1 MKKYYRIFS
10 VLAVVCGMALTSC
23 KDFLDINKN
32 PNYLS
37 DASVTTLLPSVCAS
51 TVAQLGYNGEVLGI
65 MFNQFCTQGN
75 STNQYNTAVTFALT
89 NSSYTG
95 FWTNPYGATL
105 PDAKIMIQKAEEAGY
120 WNYWLI
126 GKVLMAYN
134 WSILTD
140 IYEDIPFTE
149 ALNAD
154 EFPYPKYDSGRDV
167 VYPALLV
174 MLDEAIAKESDA
186 KASAKN
192 STTPSINTK
201 DFFFEGDIDKWV
213 AFAKSLKLKIMMKDF
228 AKYES
233 QISSLLSAGGL
244 LEEDAAVTCW
254 ENAANK
260 GNPFYESNIRQL
272 NTQENVRG
280 CHTLIEYM
288 IANDD
293 IRLENIFEPTYASTQ
308 SGATTLRGR
317 FEGLPYGTKPE
328 TSGEEGVPITN
339 SSRWLQAYDDPTYIM
354 NKAEAYFLVAEAYAR
369 LDNAA
374 KAKENY
380 DLGVMAGFERFGKN
394 GSSYVAEGGVYE
406 FDADNMIECIMLQK
420 WVSYAKANALD
431 GWFDRNRTG
440 YPRLA
445 GPITVRVSDADYTKG
460 LTAGYELGTFVDPGT
475 NALQAFE
482 YPRRLMIP
490 TSSSQYNPNAPVTK
504 GLEEPMWWQVEQGK

>member
-1 MKKYYRIFS
+1 M
-10 VLAVVCGMALTSC
+10 LAAVCGITLSSC
-23 KDFLDINKN
+23 GDFLDINRN

-37 DASVTTLLPSVCAS
+37 EASSATLLPSVCAS
-51 TVAQLGYNGEVLGI
+51 TVAQWGYNGEMLGI
-65 MFNQFCTQGN
+65 MFNQYCTQGN
-75 STNQYNTAVTFALT
+75 TTNQYNTYVTYAFN
-89 NSSYTG
+89 NSNMTG

-105 PDAKIMIQKAEEAGY
+105 PDAKIMVEQSEAAGE

-134 WSILTD
+134 WSILVD
-140 IYEDIPFTE
+140 LYEDIPFTE

-154 EFPYPKYDSGRDV
+154 EFPYPNYDSGRDV
-167 VYPALLV
+167 VYPALLD
-174 MLDEAIAKESDA
+174 MLDEAIAKESAA
-186 KASAKN
+186 KDKSL
-192 STTPSINTK
+192 PSINNK

-233 QISSLLSAGGL
+233 QISSMLSAGGL

-254 ENAANK
+254 ENATNK
-260 GNPFYESNIRQL
+260 GNPFYEQNIRQL

-280 CHTLIEYM
+280 CHTFIEYM
-288 IANDD
+288 IANNDV
-293 IRLENIFEPTYASTQ
+293 RLENIFEPTYNSTLTN
-308 SGATTLRGR
+308 ATDLRGR
-317 FEGLPYGTKPE
+317 FEGLPYGNKPE
-328 TSGEEGVPITN
+328 SSGVEGVPIAA
-339 SSRWLQAYDDPTYIM
+339 SSRWLQSYDDPTYIM
-354 NKAEAYFLVAEAYAR
+354 NKAEAFFLQAEAYAR
-369 LDNAA
+369 LGKVAE
-374 KAKENY
+374 AKEKY
-380 DLGVMAGFERFGKN
+380 ESGVLAGFERFGKD
-394 GSSYVAEGGVYE
+394 GSSYIAEGGVYE

-460 LTAGYELGTFVDPGT
+460 LSEGYELGTLVDPGT
-475 NALQAFE
+475 TALQAFE

-504 GLEEPMWWQVEQGK
+504 ELAEPMWWQVEQGK